1 MSRILAMCIALLGC
15 AQLTIAQCHAPRYR
29 KGRDYGATVHVSIAP
44 SEFSLVNLAC
54 LSEKLH
60 AQRGRSQILFF
71 TSQVAA
77 ANFTPAKIETP
88 PPWKSWAAD
97 LHAGYFFESGT
108 AFLEIYPFGYEGD
121 SSQKSRLDL
130 PLLGSSHCREEFAG
144 RCVIVLAGMS
154 FPSEA
159 LEKGNGGSIVLSGT
173 INKDGQINGIRVVKN
188 GMSEEK
194 DRSLFANVAIQNF
207 ARWRMDS
214 QPRED
219 SVQITYS
226 FVVDSAHARES
237 TEIKWELP
245 DRVVVIGHRGHRN

>member
-1 MSRILAMCIALLGC
+1 MSRILAMCIAVFGC
-15 AQLTIAQCHAPRYR
+15 AQLTVAQCHAPRYR
-29 KGRDYGATVHVSIAP
+29 KGRDYGATVHVSITP

-60 AQRGRSQILFF
+60 AQRSVSQILFF

-97 LHAGYFFESGT
+97 LHAGYFFENGT

-121 SSQKSRLDL
+121 SSQKSKLDL
-130 PLLGSSHCREEFAG
+130 PLSENSHCREEIAG
-144 RCVIVLAGMS
+144 RCVIVLAGMP
-154 FPSEA
+154 FPPEA
-159 LEKGNGGSIVLSGT
+159 LQKGIVGSIVLRGT
-173 INKDGQINGIRVVKN
+173 IGKDGQINGIRVVEN
-188 GMSEEK
+188 GISEEK
-194 DRSLFANVAIQNF
+194 HRSLFANVAVHNF
-207 ARWRMDS
+207 ARWRMDTR
-214 QPRED
+214 PRED

-226 FVVDSAHARES
+226 FVVDSAPARED

-245 DRVVVIGHRGHRN
+245 DTVVIIGHREPSR